1 MFKKYLT
8 VILTSLVLVYSCQQE
23 ESIIIDEVQEE
34 NLTFPLVNL
43 LTNLASNDG
52 SIDNIIDGASCI
64 EIELPVNVVVN
75 GLEITID
82 SHNDLQII
90 EAIFDN
96 QIDDEDLLEIVF
108 PITITLPDFTTI
120 DINNDDELLFH
131 SSQCNENNIP
141 DEDIECL
148 DFIYPITFSLFNT
161 NAVAIDTEEIFDDQA
176 LHDFLNTISEN
187 VLASL
192 NYPVQVVL
200 WDGSILSI
208 NSQNELEIA
217 LEVAQDACDEDD
229 DNDYNDD
236 DNINL
241 NLEELTLHLTACPWE
256 IETLV
261 IDTTSLTDELANFYV
276 DFNENFT
283 ISLFSNSTTQYGTWS
298 IVPEGNSFRIS
309 IDMEEVPNLS
319 NDWLLHTI
327 EEGDN
332 LILDL
337 RYIIDIFRL
346 KEKCNIEDNDAGI
359 LYTFDE
365 VTDALETCEWVLD
378 LNENGDFFF
387 YDFTFNS
394 NGSLTIANL
403 LNGQVSSGNW
413 GLEQLENG
421 EFEVTIQNLNSDL
434 NNLEGNWIIQDFTD
448 DFIVLQSVLGDVLT
462 MSQTCPNDLDLTE
475 VLLDDNWRISYFEL
489 NGENQTSLF
498 SSFIFDFD
506 SGNQVFAIENG
517 VNGALG
523 TWQALNNDLGMS
535 LNFGP
540 TNPLFNL
547 NSNYWIVLDLQSDRV
562 ELVYQNGQDLYVA
575 VFQSN

>member
-1 MFKKYLT
+1 MFRKYFT
-8 VILTSLVLVYSCQQE
+8 VILLSFLLLFSCQEEDSLVL
-23 ESIIIDEVQEE
+23 DETQEE
-34 NLTFPLVNL
+34 NLTFPMIDL

-52 SIDNIIDGASCI
+52 SVDNIIDGASCI
-64 EIELPVNVVVN
+64 EIVLPVTVIVN
-75 GLEITID
+75 GLEVTID

-96 QIDDEDLLEIVF
+96 EIDDEDSLEIIF
-108 PITITLPDFTTI
+108 PITITLSDFTSI
-120 DINNDDELLFH
+120 VINSEEELLFH
-131 SSQCNENNIP
+131 SSECNEDNLS

-148 DFIYPITFSLFNT
+148 DFIYPITFSLFDT
-161 NAVAIDTEEIFDDQA
+161 DAVAIDSVEIDTDQE
-176 LHDFLNTISEN
+176 LHDFLSQISEN
-187 VLASL
+187 ILVSL

-200 WDGSILSI
+200 WDGAILSVS
-208 NSQNELEIA
+208 SQNELEIA

-236 DNINL
+236 DNINQS
-241 NLEELTLHLTACPWE
+241 LEELILQLTDCPWE
-256 IETLV
+256 IESLV
-261 IDTTSLTDELANFYV
+261 IDTINFTDELANFYV

-283 ISLFSNSTTQYGTWS
+283 ISLFSDSTIQYGTWS
-298 IVPEGNSFRIS
+298 IVSEGDSFRIS
-309 IDMEEVPNLS
+309 IDIEEIPNLS

-337 RYIIDIFRL
+337 RHTIDILRL
-346 KEKCNIEDNDAGI
+346 QENCNIDDNDAGI
-359 LYTFDE
+359 LYTFEE
-365 VTDALETCEWVLD
+365 VTGALETCEWVLD

-394 NGSLTIANL
+394 NGSLTIVNL
-403 LNGQVSSGNW
+403 LNGQMTNGSW
-413 GLEQLENG
+413 ELEQFTNG
-421 EFEVTIQNLNSDL
+421 EFVLTIENLIGDL
-434 NNLEGNWIIQDFTD
+434 NNLEGDWIIQDFMED
-448 DFIVLQSVLGDVLT
+448 LIIFENAPGDTLL

-475 VLLDDNWRISYFEL
+475 VLLDDNWRITYYEF

-498 SSFIFDFD
+498 STFIFDFD
-506 SGNQVFAIENG
+506 SGNQVIAIENG
-517 VNGALG
+517 VDGFLG

-547 NSNYWIVLDLQSDRV
+547 NSEYWIVLDLQSDRV

>member
-8 VILTSLVLVYSCQQE
+8 AILASLVLVYSCQQE
-23 ESIIIDEVQEE
+23 ESFIIDEVQEQ

-43 LTNLASNDG
+43 LTNLAANDG
-52 SIDNIIDGASCI
+52 SVDNIIDGASCI
-64 EIELPVNVVVN
+64 EIVLPVTVIVN
-75 GLEITID
+75 GLEVTVG
-82 SHNDLQII
+82 SHNDLQIV
-90 EAIFDN
+90 EAILDN
-96 QIDDEDLLEIVF
+96 EIDDEDFVEIIF
-108 PITITLPDFTTI
+108 PITITLSDFTSI
-120 DINNDDELLFH
+120 LINSEEELLFH
-131 SSQCNENNIP
+131 SSECDEDNLS

-148 DFIYPITFSLFNT
+148 DFIYPITFSLFDT
-161 NAVAIDTEEIFDDQA
+161 DAVAIDSVEIDTDQE
-176 LHDFLNTISEN
+176 LHDFLSQISEN
-187 VLASL
+187 ILVSL

-200 WDGSILSI
+200 WDGSILSVS
-208 NSQNELEIA
+208 SQNELEIA

-229 DNDYNDD
+229 DNDFNDD
-236 DNINL
+236 DNINQS
-241 NLEELTLHLTACPWE
+241 LEELILQLTDCPWE

-261 IDTTSLTDELANFYV
+261 IDTTNFTDELANFYV

-283 ISLFSNSTTQYGTWS
+283 ISLFSDATIQYGTWS
-298 IVPEGNSFRIS
+298 IVSEGDSFRIS

-332 LILDL
+332 LILDS
-337 RYIIDIFRL
+337 RHTIDILRL
-346 KEKCNIEDNDAGI
+346 QENCNIDDNDAGI
-359 LYTFDE
+359 LYTFEE
-365 VTDALETCEWVLD
+365 VTGALETCEWVLD
-378 LNENGDFFF
+378 LNQNGDFFF

-403 LNGQVSSGNW
+403 LNGQMTNGSW
-413 GLEQLENG
+413 ELEQLTNG
-421 EFEVTIQNLNSDL
+421 EFVLTIANLIEDLSDL
-434 NNLEGNWIIQDFTD
+434 AGDWIIQDFMED
-448 DFIVLQSVLGDVLT
+448 LIIFENALGEILS

-475 VLLDDNWRISYFEL
+475 VLLDDNWRITYYEF
-489 NGENQTSLF
+489 NGDNQTSLF
-498 SSFIFDFD
+498 STFIFDFD
-506 SGNQVFAIENG
+506 SGNQVIAIENG
-517 VNGALG
+517 VDGFLG

-547 NSNYWIVLDLQSDRV
+547 NSEYWIVLDLQSDRV

>member
-1 MFKKYLT
+1 MFRKYFT
-8 VILTSLVLVYSCQQE
+8 VILVSFLLLFSCQEEDSLVL
-23 ESIIIDEVQEE
+23 DETQEE
-34 NLTFPLVNL
+34 NLTFPMIDL

-52 SIDNIIDGASCI
+52 SVDNIIDGASCI
-64 EIELPVNVVVN
+64 EIVLPVIVIVN

-96 QIDDEDLLEIVF
+96 EIDDEDSLEIIF
-108 PITITLPDFTTI
+108 PITITLSDFTSI
-120 DINNDDELLFH
+120 VINSEEELLFH
-131 SSQCNENNIP
+131 SSECNEDNLS

-148 DFIYPITFSLFNT
+148 DFIYPITFSLFDT
-161 NAVAIDTEEIFDDQA
+161 DAVAIDSVEINTDQE
-176 LHDFLNTISEN
+176 LHDFLSQISEN
-187 VLASL
+187 ILVSL

-200 WDGSILSI
+200 WDGSILSVS
-208 NSQNELEIA
+208 SQNELEIA

-236 DNINL
+236 DNINQS
-241 NLEELTLHLTACPWE
+241 LEELILQLTDCPWE

-261 IDTTSLTDELANFYV
+261 IDTTNFTDELANFYV

-283 ISLFSNSTTQYGTWS
+283 ISLFSDATIQYGVWS
-298 IVPEGNSFRIS
+298 IVPEGDSFRIS

-319 NDWLLHTI
+319 NNWLLHTI

-337 RYIIDIFRL
+337 RNTIDILRL
-346 KEKCNIEDNDAGI
+346 EDNCDIEDTDAGI
-359 LYTFDE
+359 IYTSEE
-365 VTDALETCEWVLD
+365 VIEALETCEWVLD

-387 YDFTFNS
+387 YDFTFGS
-394 NGSLTIANL
+394 NGSLAIANL
-403 LNGQVSSGNW
+403 LNGQVTNGSW
-413 GLEQLENG
+413 ELEQLTNG
-421 EFEVTIQNLNSDL
+421 EFVLTIANLIGDLSDL
-434 NNLEGNWIIQDFTD
+434 AGDWIIQDFMED
-448 DFIVLQSVLGDVLT
+448 LIIFENALGEILS

-475 VLLDDNWRISYFEL
+475 VLLDDNWRITYYEF

-498 SSFIFDFD
+498 STFIFDFD

-517 VNGALG
+517 VDGFLG

-547 NSNYWIVLDLQSDRV
+547 NSEYWIVLDLQSDRV